1 MCPLAEFARF
11 ALKKEVN
18 IVGLNKLVHGKL
30 FAVSCETE
38 FLTRCKLDIQKLI
51 NTTYFNCILKIEMQY
66 KFWAVFSTAFN
77 YYSRCNF
84 KNILYQTIMIWIITT
99 RTTDN
104 LFLWCLSR
112 CDRWRSSQNW
122 EECGSCGICGF
133 SEVH

>member
-66 KFWAVFSTAFN
+66 KF
-77 YYSRCNF
+77 
-84 KNILYQTIMIWIITT
+84 
-99 RTTDN
+99 
-104 LFLWCLSR
+104 
-112 CDRWRSSQNW
+112 
-122 EECGSCGICGF
+122 
-133 SEVH
+133 